1 MPELQ
6 PNAVDPQRRAFS
18 GKLRLIAALLLAFGV
33 LVWLSKSYLNL
44 EMLAAQEV
52 RLKELYA
59 ASPILFL
66 GVAFLFYVLMTG
78 LSIPGA
84 TVLSL
89 TYAWFFGF
97 STGLILIS
105 FASTAGATLAF
116 LSSRYLLRD
125 WIENR
130 YGEKFNVINEAF
142 DREGNFYL
150 FMMRLIP
157 AFPFFVVNLV
167 MGLTRIRATTFW
179 WVSQLGML
187 AGTIVYVYAGSR
199 IPNLETLRSDGI
211 NAVFT
216 KTQMAQIFLA
226 LAMLGLFPIVA
237 KKISGLFRK
246 TAIQSD

>member
-1 MPELQ
+1 MPELN
-6 PNAVDPQRRAFS
+6 PNQSTSNPPTNRKLWFVAILVIAFAV
-18 GKLRLIAALLLAFGV
+18 LA
-33 LVWLSKSYLNL
+33 WLSKSYFNL
-44 EMLAAQEV
+44 ETLAAQEV
-52 RLKELYA
+52 RLNELYA
-59 ASPILFL
+59 AKPVLFL
-66 GVAFLFYVLMTG
+66 GAAFLLYVLMTG

-97 STGLILIS
+97 TTGLILIS

-125 WIENR
+125 WIQNR
-130 YGEKFNVINEAF
+130 YGEKFKVINQAF

-150 FMMRLIP
+150 FLMRLIP

-167 MGLTRIRATTFW
+167 MGLTRIKATTFW
-179 WVSQLGML
+179 WLSQLGML
-187 AGTIVYVYAGSR
+187 AGTIVFVYAGSS
-199 IPNLETLRSDGI
+199 IPKLETLQAEGI

-216 KTQMAQIFLA
+216 KQQMAQIFIA

-237 KKISGLFRK
+237 KKIAGAFRPK
-246 TAIQSD
+246 AVDAA